1 MWPHQLQG
9 LRNSGM
15 NDKLLLRLRQ
25 RLLQFLLLRP
35 PVLVQ
40 LLLPLLLQGLQPQKL
55 QLPLLLAVA
64 LVSVSVLLL
73 FPSFFVV
80 DFVRALYPRRALV
93 FGRAIATSH

>member
-1 MWPHQLQG
+1 
-9 LRNSGM
+9 M

-80 DFVRALYPRRALV
+80 DFVRALYPGRALV